1 MSSKRLRDCNL
12 RQATERVRYIG
23 GCLPEVLPLLFED
36 IGEPFPALSVAW
48 LLAKQARLLNQPH
61 AISRLGLTGA
71 FPIPEPRPL
80 AKRDPAT
87 HPKPCGVQVNYLCGC
102 RECFAPLRPASHP
115 LRSVLVVDG
124 KMLRMPSPPTLKTSV
139 GDVRCRPHRRPE
151 NMY

>member
-87 HPKPCGVQVNYLCGC
+87 HPKPCGVQVNYLCGSRGC
-102 RECFAPLRPASHP
+102 ASLAISALPIRSRRCALGFLAPAPVRPKQLIATTHASGAC
-115 LRSVLVVDG
+115 VLG
-124 KMLRMPSPPTLKTSV
+124 KQLSA
-139 GDVRCRPHRRPE
+139 
-151 NMY
+151 